1 MFKCVTL
8 STQYNVKQLQQLKSG
23 FKRTINWNKYQ
34 PKVSIERPNHYL
46 DYLIDPNFQGA
57 KYCNVMIDGQNFF
70 NQQVKS
76 DMRKYDNIRK
86 IGTGWGHDYKND
98 CLLDYPYFK
107 ELYKMIVTDLS
118 KQQPLTL
125 IQKQYNKLIL

>member
-1 MFKCVTL
+1 
-8 STQYNVKQLQQLKSG
+8 
-23 FKRTINWNKYQ
+23 
-34 PKVSIERPNHYL
+34 
-46 DYLIDPNFQGA
+46 
-57 KYCNVMIDGQNFF
+57 MIDGQNFF

-86 IGTGWGHDYKND
+86 IGTGRGHDYKND
-98 CLLDYPYFK
+98 CLSDYPYFK

-118 KQQPLTL
+118 KQQPLTF